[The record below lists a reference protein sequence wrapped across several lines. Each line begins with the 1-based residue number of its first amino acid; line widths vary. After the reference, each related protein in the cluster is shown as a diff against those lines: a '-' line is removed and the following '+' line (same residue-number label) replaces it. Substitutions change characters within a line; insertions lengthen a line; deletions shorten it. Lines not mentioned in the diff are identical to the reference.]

1 MWYCPIGSII
11 SFLVGWISS
20 WISNVILGE
29 KPQDVDPDL
38 LIPILAAR
46 QRRRQLENKKE
57 FRNTEVLDTISWYLD
72 SCHEWY
78 NIHVTAIEF
87 FTFTRNFTVT
97 NNQIV
102 F

>member
-57 FRNTEVLDTISWYLD
+57 FRNTEVLDTIS
-72 SCHEWY
+72 
-78 NIHVTAIEF
+78 
-87 FTFTRNFTVT
+87 
-97 NNQIV
+97 
-102 F
+102 